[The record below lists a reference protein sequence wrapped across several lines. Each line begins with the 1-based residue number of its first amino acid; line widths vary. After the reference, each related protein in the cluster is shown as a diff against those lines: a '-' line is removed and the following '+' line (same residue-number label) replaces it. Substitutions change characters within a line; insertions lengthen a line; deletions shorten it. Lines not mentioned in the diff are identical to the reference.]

1 MPYRFLEGLTVADV
15 AFEATGPTL
24 EALFA
29 SAGLA
34 MTATEVGNPDS
45 VRKKER
51 RAFDLTSKA
60 IDLLL
65 YNFLQ
70 ELIYFK
76 DVDQLLFGGFDLAI
90 QKEAEKR
97 YRLAGTGQGEPID
110 RERHHLL
117 VEVKAVTMHRFEVTP
132 GPDGWKAIVVLD
144 I

>member
-24 EALFA
+24 ETLFA

-34 MTATEVGNPDS
+34 ITATEVGNPES

-76 DVDQLLFGGFDLAI
+76 DVDQLLFGEFDLSI
-90 QKEAEKR
+90 KKEAGER
-97 YRLAGTGQGEPID
+97 YHLKGAGRGEPID
-110 RERHHLL
+110 PERHHLL
-117 VEVKAVTMHRFEVTP
+117 VEVKAVTMHRFEVTS
-132 GPDGWKAIVVLD
+132 GPEGWKAIVVLD

>member
-1 MPYRFLEGLTVADV
+1 MPYRFIEGLTVADV
-15 AFEATGPTL
+15 AFEATGATL
-24 EALFA
+24 EALFT

-34 MTATEVGNPDS
+34 MTATEVGNPES
-45 VRKKER
+45 VRKEER

-60 IDLLL
+60 VDLLL

-76 DVDQLLFGGFDLAI
+76 DVDQLLFGGFDLSI
-90 QKEAEKR
+90 QKETEGR
-97 YRLAGTGQGEPID
+97 YRLQGSGQGEPID
-110 RERHHLL
+110 PGRHLML